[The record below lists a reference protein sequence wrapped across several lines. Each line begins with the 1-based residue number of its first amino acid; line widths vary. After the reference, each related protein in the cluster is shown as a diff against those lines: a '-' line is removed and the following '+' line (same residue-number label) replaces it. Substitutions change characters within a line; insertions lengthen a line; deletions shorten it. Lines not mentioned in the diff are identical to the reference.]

1 MKRFDNIRE
10 RLAAWKTALTGDEKP
25 SWPVLIKKWWFLEL
39 FVLYALCAALVFPHL
54 HVADITAP
62 KREAAAAA
70 TETPEPTEKPVKKG
84 ENLTTA
90 TLAYAGDLVCHMGLN
105 EEASTGDGGYDYKPI
120 MEGALEDVGAAD
132 LAFCCLE
139 TTFPE
144 DGTVSGYPTFH
155 TPRQLAED
163 LKAVG
168 FDLIATASNHCMDA
182 RQEGLIST
190 LDVLDSVGLDHL
202 GTYRTQA
209 EWDANHGVLVEEING
224 ISIAFLDFTYG
235 TNCFPV
241 TGFEYAVNLFFKDYL
256 EMDAADIDELDYET
270 LDADLAYARSLNT
283 DLIAVFM
290 HWGWE
295 YYTSPIDYQ
304 KEVADHL
311 FEQGA
316 DLILG
321 GHPHV
326 PEPMEIRHVKDLEG
340 NERTGYI
347 CYCMGNFISCMND
360 RYTNL
365 TAVTTLELEK
375 DLGTGETYLKNV
387 SYVPLMMM
395 DTADHGFNGAGWRYK
410 LIDLHKALDTYAGG
424 TGDNLG
430 FINDGLYQDM
440 QTALADIHSIFGAR
454 FDRFDPSYQPNT
466 KGEMPVNT
474 PAPAETPAA
483 ETPAG

>member
-10 RLAAWKTALTGDEKP
+10 RLAAWKAALTGDEKP
-25 SWPVLIKKWWFLEL
+25 NWPVLIKKWWLLEL
-39 FVLYALCAALVFPHL
+39 IVLYALCAALVFPHL

-190 LDVLDSVGLDHL
+190 LNVLDEVGLDHI
-202 GTYRTQA
+202 GTYRTQE
-209 EWDANHGVLVEEING
+209 EWDENHGVVVKDING
-224 ISIAFLDFTYG
+224 ISIAFLDYTYG
-235 TNCFPV
+235 TNCYPV
-241 TGFEYAVNLFFKDYL
+241 TGFEYAVNLCFKDYL
-256 EMDAADIDELDYET
+256 EMDAADIDEIDYET
-270 LDADLAYARSLNT
+270 LDADLAYARSLDT

-304 KEVADHL
+304 RELADYL

-316 DLILG
+316 DLVLG

-326 PEPMEIRHVKDLEG
+326 PEPMEVRHVRDLEG

-347 CYCMGNFISCMND
+347 CYCMGNFLSCMND
-360 RYTNL
+360 HYTNY

-375 DLGTGETYLKNV
+375 DLDTDETYLKNV
-387 SYVPLMMM
+387 SYVPLMMV
-395 DTADHGFNGAGWRYK
+395 DTADHGFNGAGWRYR
-410 LIDLHKALDTYAGG
+410 LIDLHKAIGFYEG
-424 TGDNLG
+424 GDNVG
-430 FINDGLYQDM
+430 YINETLYNDM
-440 QTALADIHSIFGAR
+440 KTAVNEIHEIFGAR
-454 FDRFDPSYQPNT
+454 FDRYDPGYQANT
-466 KGEMPVNT
+466 KGELPVEP
-474 PAPAETPAA
+474 PAATAAPAA